1 MAKTKAYIN
10 RDARGNFIPGSVV
23 FSATKPKNGNYALIV
38 AGVEQ
43 NNSIISNPEGSVASA
58 YTKVIRK
65 TYPRAQVASN
75 FANGLVNWI
84 KADGYFPEN
93 VLLGETKCSD
103 DVNAPVFSNLKNIG
117 QTPEAIS
124 QFGGS
129 FQAGGLGGVQH
140 TGILGLQAFISH
152 QFTTDKKNA
161 LLLVQTPHIGIS
173 EKGYVGRIVR
183 KGKVNERTDN
193 TCGAVATAV
202 NWVVNTSVIEMPP
215 STSPEF
221 NGNYQ
226 YYTICSIL
234 FEYKP
239 NLLALS
245 KDLNGEALYGAR
257 MKMACDLL
265 VDNQNRLNFGKGP
278 EGGILTSYDPKAG
291 KPGLIP
297 SMYADDMDVYVL
309 TGTFINT
316 DYTTPGHIDVNSFKK
331 INNSVVYDEIEN
343 KDRIDAIDKAKY
355 IIATGEKEGDKEKI
369 AEGERLLAIAE
380 AMPETIKNKVGN
392 KLIITDITKAF
403 IKSL

>member
-23 FSATKPKNGNYALIV
+23 FSAIKPKNGNYALIV

-43 NNSIISNPEGSVASA
+43 NNSVISNPEGSVASA

-140 TGILGLQAFISH
+140 TGTLGLQAFISH

-202 NWVVNTSVIEMPP
+202 NWLVNTKETKMPSYP
-215 STSPEF
+215 NPEF
-221 NGNYQ
+221 TDNYQ
-226 YYTICSIL
+226 YYSICNIL
-234 FEYKP
+234 FGAKTTLITLDKAFE
-239 NLLALS
+239 
-245 KDLNGEALYGAR
+245 GEALYGAR

-265 VDNQNRLNFGKGP
+265 VENQNIYNFG
-278 EGGILTSYDPKAG
+278 EEQGILTSYDSKLR

-343 KDRIDAIDKAKY
+343 EERANAISKAENMIKT
-355 IIATGEKEGDKEKI
+355 AEKEGDEEQL
-369 AEGERLLAIAE
+369 AEGKRLLAIAI
-380 AMPETIKNKVGN
+380 AMPETIKTKVGN
-392 KLIITDITKAF
+392 KLIITDITKKF

>member
-43 NNSIISNPEGSVASA
+43 NNSVISNPEGSVASA
-58 YTKVIRK
+58 YTRVIRK

-140 TGILGLQAFISH
+140 TGTLGLQAFISH

-183 KGKVNERTDN
+183 KGKVSERTDN

-202 NWVVNTSVIEMPP
+202 NWLINTKETAMPSYP
-215 STSPEF
+215 NPEF
-221 NGNYQ
+221 TDNYQ
-226 YYTICSIL
+226 YYSICNIL
-234 FEYKP
+234 FGAKTT
-239 NLLALS
+239 LITLD
-245 KDLNGEALYGAR
+245 KVFKGEALYGAR

-265 VDNQNRLNFGKGP
+265 VESQNMYNFGDGEKD
-278 EGGILTSYDPKAG
+278 GILNSSDAKLG

-331 INNSVVYDEIEN
+331 INNSVVYDMIEN
-343 KDRIDAIDKAKY
+343 IKKGEAIKEADDLIAKGVK
-355 IIATGEKEGDKEKI
+355 TGNADLV
-369 AEGERLLAIAE
+369 AEGKRLLAIAQ
-380 AMPETIKNKVGN
+380 AMPETIKTKVGN
-392 KLIITDITKAF
+392 KLIITDITKKF

>member
-43 NNSIISNPEGSVASA
+43 NNSVISNPEGSVASA
-58 YTKVIRK
+58 YTRVIRK

-140 TGILGLQAFISH
+140 TGTLGLQAFISH

-202 NWVVNTSVIEMPP
+202 NWLINTVETKMPSYP
-215 STSPEF
+215 NPEF
-221 NGNYQ
+221 TDNYQ
-226 YYTICSIL
+226 YYSICNIL
-234 FEYKP
+234 FGAKTT
-239 NLLALS
+239 LITLD
-245 KDLNGEALYGAR
+245 KVFKGEALYGAR

-265 VDNQNRLNFGKGP
+265 VESQNMYNFGDGEKD
-278 EGGILTSYDPKAG
+278 GILNSYDAKG
-291 KPGLIP
+291 KNPGLIP

-331 INNSVVYDEIEN
+331 INNSVVYEEQLN
-343 KDRIDAIDKAKY
+343 AKRSDAITAAEQ
-355 IIATGEKEGDKEKI
+355 IIVDAEKKGDEEKL
-369 AEGERLLAIAE
+369 AEGKRLLAIAQ
-380 AMPETIKNKVGN
+380 AMPRTIKTKVGN
-392 KLIITDITKAF
+392 KLIITDITKKF

>member
-23 FSATKPKNGNYALIV
+23 FSAIKPKNGNYALIV

-43 NNSIISNPEGSVASA
+43 NNSVISNPEGSVASA

-140 TGILGLQAFISH
+140 TGTLGLQAFISH

-202 NWVVNTSVIEMPP
+202 NWLVNTKETKMPSYP
-215 STSPEF
+215 NPEF
-221 NGNYQ
+221 TDNYQ
-226 YYTICSIL
+226 YYSICNIL
-234 FEYKP
+234 FGAKTTLITLDKAFE
-239 NLLALS
+239 
-245 KDLNGEALYGAR
+245 GEALYGAR

-265 VDNQNRLNFGKGP
+265 VDNQNIYNFG
-278 EGGILTSYDPKAG
+278 EEQGILTSYDSKLR

-343 KDRIDAIDKAKY
+343 EERANAISKAENMIKT
-355 IIATGEKEGDKEKI
+355 AEKEGDEEQL
-369 AEGERLLAIAE
+369 AEGKRLLAIAI
-380 AMPETIKNKVGN
+380 AMPETIKTKVGN
-392 KLIITDITKAF
+392 KLIITDITKKF